1 MTLAVEF
8 DFAAKRE
15 RTIALADAC
24 SACRDGRYCWIEF
37 DGADADSA
45 AGWLRS
51 MGLDELT
58 VETILEDDQR
68 PRFNV
73 FHACLHFTLREGR
86 FVDGDFRAVGI
97 EVILG
102 QRFLMTIHRGES
114 ACLRKMRETYRED
127 FYEHS
132 QTPSFLLFELA
143 DHLTHVYRDTL
154 TTMTEQI
161 ESIEVQLFGDPGDE
175 IFLAVSDLIRDLL
188 EFRKMIISAREIFHE
203 LATRRSPFIAESTQP
218 FLEKKGV
225 LLERLSADVTTEREV
240 LSESLSL
247 YMGMVTYRSNK
258 VLTRLTVISMIFLP
272 LTFLAGV
279 YGMNFGAAESTIP
292 EIRWRFGYVAF
303 WVVVVTVVAGL
314 LVYVRRKR
322 WL

>member
-8 DFAAKRE
+8 DFSAKRE
-15 RTIALADAC
+15 RTIALADVCA
-24 SACRDGRYCWIEF
+24 ACRDGRYCWIEF
-37 DGADADSA
+37 DGADVDGA

-51 MGLDELT
+51 MGLDDLT

-73 FHACLHFTLREGR
+73 FPACLHFTLREGR

-102 QRFLMTIHRGES
+102 QRFLMTVHRGES

-127 FYEHS
+127 FQEHS

-161 ESIEVQLFGDPGDE
+161 EAIEMQLFGDPGDE
-175 IFLAVSDLIRDLL
+175 IFLTVSDLIRDLL

-203 LATRRSPFIAESTQP
+203 LATRRSPFISESTQP

-225 LLERLSADVTTEREV
+225 LLERLSADATTEREV

-258 VLTRLTVISMIFLP
+258 VLSRLTVISMIFLP

-292 EIRWRFGYVAF
+292 EVRWRFGYLAF
-303 WVVVVTVVAGL
+303 WAVVVTVVASL
-314 LVYVRRKR
+314 LVFVRRKR

>member
-1 MTLAVEF
+1 MPLAIEF
-8 DFAAKRE
+8 DFTAKRE
-15 RTIALADAC
+15 REIALADAC
-24 SACRDGRYCWIEF
+24 TACRDGRYCWIDL
-37 DGADADSA
+37 DGEGVDAA
-45 AGWLRS
+45 AGFLRS

-58 VETILEDDQR
+58 VETILEDDAR

-73 FHACLHFTLREGR
+73 FPACLHFTLREGR
-86 FVDGDFRAVGI
+86 FVDGDFRAIGI

-102 QRFLMTIHRGES
+102 QRFLVTVHRGES
-114 ACLRKMRETYRED
+114 ACLRKVRETYRED
-127 FYEHS
+127 FHEHS
-132 QTPSFLLFELA
+132 QSPSFLLFELA

-154 TTMTEQI
+154 SMMTEQI
-161 ESIEVQLFGDPGDE
+161 ESIEMQLFGDPGDE

-188 EFRKMIISAREIFHE
+188 EFRKMIIAAREIFHE

-225 LLERLSADVTTEREV
+225 LLERLSADATTEREV
-240 LSESLSL
+240 LSESLDL

-258 VLTRLTVISMIFLP
+258 VLSRLTVMSMIFLP

-279 YGMNFGAAESTIP
+279 YGMNFGAPDSTIP
-292 EIRWRFGYVAF
+292 EIRWRHGYLAF
-303 WVVVVTVVAGL
+303 WGLTITLVTGL
-314 LVYVRRKR
+314 LVYMRRKR